1 MLSINTNTS
10 SLMAQNNLNQTQ
22 NSLTASMERLSTGLR
37 INSASD
43 DAAGLQISN
52 RMNTEI
58 KGMDVAMRNANDAIS
73 MAQTAEGAMVE
84 TTNMLNRMRDLSLQ
98 AANGSNTAEDRK
110 AMQDEVNQLVSQIND
125 TASQTNFAGI
135 NLLNGDASSLSFQV
149 GSNAGETISF
159 GIGNMSSSSLKGD
172 VTSANLD
179 SSAILTAVNKNP
191 LPATD
196 NEKGLVLTLEN
207 NDTSKADTVIK
218 VDISAAAT
226 DGTTGDTNADALVKE
241 INKNNDL
248 KALGLEAG
256 VDDSGN
262 IVLTGDNLKE
272 FKDISVATSAV
283 AAGTSPTSVATQQDI
298 AISATPKSVAD
309 INLSTQAGAQQA
321 IQILDGALE
330 QVDKERANLGA
341 VQNRLDYTVANLQN
355 TQENLNTSMSRIKD
369 VDFAKETTNM
379 TKNQMMMQ
387 AGNTVLAQT
396 KQMPQY
402 AIQLLG

>member
-10 SLMAQNNLNQTQ
+10 ALMAQNNLNQTQ
-22 NSLTASMERLSTGLR
+22 NSLSASMERLSTGLR

-98 AANGSNTAEDRK
+98 AANGSNTSEDRQ
-110 AMQDEVNQLVSQIND
+110 AMQEEVNQLISQIND

-159 GIGNMSSSSLKGD
+159 GIGKMDAASLKGD
-172 VTSANLD
+172 VTDTVLGKDLQSAVD
-179 SSAILTAVNKNP
+179 KNIKIEITH
-191 LPATD
+191 ATD
-196 NEKGLVLTLEN
+196 TSKNLSIDFTDPDTGNTGTVISDQDFVDKIN
-207 NDTSKADTVIK
+207 NDTNFQNAGISAKLNDKDEVVLVDKNGNIGDYSNIK
-218 VDISAAAT
+218 VSSDTTTVKNFDPVVEKNVAGISLSNQSSAQ
-226 DGTTGDTNADALVKE
+226 
-241 INKNNDL
+241 
-248 KALGLEAG
+248 EA
-256 VDDSGN
+256 V
-262 IVLTGDNLKE
+262 
-272 FKDISVATSAV
+272 
-283 AAGTSPTSVATQQDI
+283 
-298 AISATPKSVAD
+298 
-309 INLSTQAGAQQA
+309 
-321 IQILDGALE
+321 QILDGALA
-330 QVDKERANLGA
+330 QVDKERASLGA

-355 TQENLNTSMSRIKD
+355 TQENLSTSMSRIKD

>member
-10 SLMAQNNLNQTQ
+10 ALMAQNNLNQTQ
-22 NSLTASMERLSTGLR
+22 NSLSASMERLSTGLR

-52 RMNTEI
+52 RMKTQTN
-58 KGMDVAMRNANDAIS
+58 GMDVAMRNANDAIS

-98 AANGSNTAEDRK
+98 AANGSNTAEDRA
-110 AMQDEVNQLVSQIND
+110 AMQEEVTQLISQIDD
-125 TASQTNFAGI
+125 TARQTNFAGI
-135 NLLNGDASSLSFQV
+135 NLLDGSASSLSFQV
-149 GSNAGETISF
+149 GADAGETISF
-159 GIGNMSSSSLKGD
+159 GIDSAFAKDLGNTVAAKDSALTKNSDGKYDVGDDITLRTAGVGVTEIKFTVQGEAGSD
-172 VTSANLD
+172 VTEEELTDQLNAFMKENDLE
-179 SSAILTAVNKNP
+179 LTAVQKEAGGVDFVGETAAFAG
-191 LPATD
+191 LDAGYTPASNGSDALGGVANINVSTA
-196 NEKGLVLTLEN
+196 EGAQKAALVLDSAL
-207 NDTSKADTVIK
+207 AK
-218 VDISAAAT
+218 VDS
-226 DGTTGDTNADALVKE
+226 
-241 INKNNDL
+241 
-248 KALGLEAG
+248 
-256 VDDSGN
+256 
-262 IVLTGDNLKE
+262 
-272 FKDISVATSAV
+272 
-283 AAGTSPTSVATQQDI
+283 
-298 AISATPKSVAD
+298 
-309 INLSTQAGAQQA
+309 
-321 IQILDGALE
+321 
-330 QVDKERANLGA
+330 ERADLGA